1 MMCVLLGVTVV
12 AQKLHPTPVRHTVA
26 VFHPCLNTLQDS
38 LRATQ
43 ASAALRASGGHEKG
57 KLFQL

>member
-26 VFHPCLNTLQDS
+26 VFHPCLNTLQ
-38 LRATQ
+38 
-43 ASAALRASGGHEKG
+43 ASATLRASGGHEKG